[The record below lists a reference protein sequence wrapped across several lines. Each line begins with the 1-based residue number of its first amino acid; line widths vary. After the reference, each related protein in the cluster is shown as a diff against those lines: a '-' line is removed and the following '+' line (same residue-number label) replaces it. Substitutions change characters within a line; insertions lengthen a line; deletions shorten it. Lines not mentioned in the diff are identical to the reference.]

1 MVLYFI
7 AKAQRPEI
15 YQWGYKMKRHSL
27 NGIGLNRVAW
37 WNLSKT
43 TGPTDKLTL
52 KSEGFEPSSDHEMSK
67 HGRILVAMSGGID
80 SSLAAVM
87 LHDEGYE
94 VIGMTMK
101 TWDYASSGGTKK
113 ETGCCSLDS
122 INDARN
128 ISVSLGFPHYILDIR
143 AEFGD
148 AVIDHFTGEYLEG
161 RTPNPCVMCNT
172 HIKWDALL
180 RRADRLDC
188 ELIATG
194 HYANIRLVTTTP
206 VVRQSEQDHQ
216 DTGEP
221 LHGGDSAGRYVISK
235 GVDTLKD
242 QSYVLWGVSQ
252 ESLRRTKLP
261 LGHLRKTE
269 IREMATERGFIELVN
284 KSESYEICFVP
295 DNDYRGFLKRR
306 VPGLEA
312 EVAGGNFVMEG
323 TGKIMG
329 KHEGYP
335 FYTIGQRKGLGM
347 AFGQPMFVTEI
358 RKETNEVV
366 LGVDTDLFRD
376 GMMVGKLNLQKYDR
390 IVGSLDTVTKV
401 RYKDAGTR
409 AMISQTR
416 DPRTGNDQMEV
427 LFEQGVSAIAPGQAA
442 VFYEGDDV
450 VGGGWITKSF
460 RQDGV

>member
-1 MVLYFI
+1 
-7 AKAQRPEI
+7 
-15 YQWGYKMKRHSL
+15 
-27 NGIGLNRVAW
+27 
-37 WNLSKT
+37 
-43 TGPTDKLTL
+43 
-52 KSEGFEPSSDHEMSK
+52 MSK

-87 LHDEGYE
+87 LHEEGYE

-128 ISVSLGFPHYILDIR
+128 IAVSLGFPHYILDIR
-143 AEFGD
+143 EEFGD
-148 AVIDHFTGEYLEG
+148 YVIDHFTGEYLEG
-161 RTPNPCVMCNT
+161 RTPNPCVLCNT

-188 ELIATG
+188 EFIATG
-194 HYANIRLVTTTP
+194 HYAHIR
-206 VVRQSEQDHQ
+206 QEQ
-216 DTGEP
+216 
-221 LHGGDSAGRYVISK
+221 GGLADGRYIISK

-252 ESLRRTKLP
+252 ESLSRTKLP
-261 LGHLRKTE
+261 LGHLRKSE
-269 IREMATERGFIELVN
+269 IREMAKERGFIELVT

-306 VPGLEA
+306 IPGLEDS
-312 EVAGGNFVMEG
+312 VAGGNFVMEG
-323 TGKIMG
+323 TGKILG
-329 KHEGYP
+329 KHQGYP

-366 LGVDTDLFRD
+366 LGIDKDLLRD
-376 GMMVGKLNLQKYDR
+376 GMIVSKLNLQKYGHLPAPLET
-390 IVGSLDTVTKV
+390 ITKV
-401 RYKDAGTR
+401 RYKDPGT
-409 AMISQTR
+409 AATISQH
-416 DPRTGNDQMEV
+416 NDKIEV
-427 LFEQGVSAIAPGQAA
+427 LFHEGVSAIAPGQAA
-442 VFYEGDDV
+442 VFYEDNDV
-450 VGGGWITKSF
+450 IGGGWIMKSF
-460 RQDGV
+460 RQSEAKATQQAALV